1 VSIHRE
7 RRRNHLQAK
16 YGLHALRHAAAALFI
31 EQGFSPKRIK
41 TILSHASIKMTYH
54 VYGYLFVSEEH
65 DQAAM
70 AQIEAR
76 LLGS

>member
-1 VSIHRE
+1 MLGRSSGGALMY
-7 RRRNHLQAK
+7 RR
-16 YGLHALRHAAAALFI
+16 
-31 EQGFSPKRIK
+31 
-41 TILSHASIKMTYH
+41 ILGHSSIKMTYDL
-54 VYGYLFVSEEH
+54 YGYLFRSDDE